1 MSTAYRDDYLVTVET
16 SSSDQDEA
24 GFHGSTYWDFSTFY
38 NVNDALK
45 VTLEGVNLTN
55 EREEQYS
62 DSDDRLYNTTV
73 SGRTFYLGFTYAM

>member
-1 MSTAYRDDYLVTVET
+1 
-16 SSSDQDEA
+16 
-24 GFHGSTYWDFSTFY
+24 
-38 NVNDALK
+38 
-45 VTLEGVNLTN
+45 LEGVNLTN